1 MDRSALLSSLALLL
15 LPSVIV
21 GQQNSVTHKWKFP
34 TTINAP
40 WAMEDD
46 QKPLDTPSSAAGLC
60 RSTPFNTTGAYGP
73 LGSNVDAIADD
84 ALNNSGFS
92 NLGCTTAQNE
102 TTIAVNPTNPRNLI
116 AGANDYR
123 VCCDFTGLNDGTGW
137 AYYSFDG
144 GATWKNVQLPGLTA
158 ETGGNGQFKRIDSAG
173 DPVVAFSPDGV
184 AYYAN
189 IVFSRVSF
197 ASGIVINVSR
207 DGGRSWSEPNMVAF
221 TGTGDFAQ
229 DKDWLAA
236 GPNGAVVVTWTR
248 FSLGPKGASYLS
260 SPIVGAISK
269 DYGKTWNRQ
278 SFPISDALHP
288 FDQGS
293 QVQFGPDGS
302 LFVAYEGASPTTGY
316 ATDALVLARSTD
328 DGQSF
333 ENVELARVF
342 DDLDCYPVFAGRQTL
357 TDMHFR
363 INSYPSMS
371 IDPSSGE
378 ISIAWADN
386 QGSGTCGT
394 GGVSFFG
401 TTSNQV
407 KLIRGTWTAIASAPV
422 TRITTTPQDKVF
434 PSVANLGSKSV
445 VSYYTRDY
453 GISSTAPVCNLQT
466 NANPTGITPMPSA
479 RSVCMDYAAKVST
492 DSFLAQKRLS
502 TQSSNPFV
510 QFADGAFIGD
520 YTQVAIGTA
529 GLAYGSWTDFRGNP
543 GVTPANQDV
552 MIQSFAP

>member
-434 PSVANLGSKSV
+434 PSVATLGSKSV

>member
-434 PSVANLGSKSV
+434 PSVANLADKAV